1 MALTGLGYGRPEP
14 DLKAQEVNTG
24 PHVAGAPGAWTWAA
38 LMRRVFAF
46 DVLACPR
53 CGGRL
58 RVLATVHDPRAVQAI
73 LAYLAR
79 SGAPAPPGPAPPAP
93 AALT

>member
-1 MALTGLGYGRPEP
+1 
-14 DLKAQEVNTG
+14 
-24 PHVAGAPGAWTWAA
+24 
-38 LMRRVFAF
+38 MRRVFDR

-53 CGGRL
+53 WGGRL
-58 RVLATVHDPRAVQAI
+58 RVIAPVPDPLAVPAI
-73 LAYLAR
+73 LAHLAR